1 MTEQYTQEEQ
11 NAASTLL
18 TMDKQQDCVLVPQKT
33 LDAIMEKLT
42 SLEQAV
48 QALSKKQRS
57 YSSGS
62 EAVDNIVEFKVYKK
76 SVLVTGNTKPY
87 KEFLKK
93 YKASWNPSL
102 KGWILNKEKGRR
114 CAKKFRKKYIDIA
127 EVQGQ
132 VLADSDSEYSSDS
145 D

>member
-1 MTEQYTQEEQ
+1 MTEQHTQEEK
-11 NAASTLL
+11 NAAESLL
-18 TMDKQQDCVLVPQKT
+18 TMNQQQEYVLVPQKT
-33 LDAIMEKLT
+33 LDTIMEKLT
-42 SLEQAV
+42 ALEK
-48 QALSKKQRS
+48 ALHCS

-62 EAVDNIVEFKVYKK
+62 EAVDNIVEFKMYKK
-76 SVLVTGNTKPY
+76 SILVTGNTKPY

-132 VLADSDSEYSSDS
+132 VLVDSDSEYSSDS